1 MKTIALVAAT
11 TAFMLHAGI
20 AAAEELPTFE
30 LMGFPI
36 STVQVQLV
44 GSARVKEWSVAPT
57 PTPGAMPAPPHRP
70 VMLAGLGG

>member
-20 AAAEELPTFE
+20 AAAAELPTFE

-36 STVQVQLV
+36 SPVQVQLV
-44 GSARVKEWSVAPT
+44 GSAHVQESSVAPT
-57 PTPGAMPAPPHRP
+57 LTPRAMPASPDGP
-70 VMLAGLGG
+70 VLLAGLGG

>member
-1 MKTIALVAAT
+1 MKTMALIAAT
-11 TAFMLHAGI
+11 TAFLLHAGI
-20 AAAEELPTFE
+20 AAAHELPTFE

-57 PTPGAMPAPPHRP
+57 LTPGAMPAPPQGP
-70 VMLAGLGG
+70 VLLAGLGG